1 MLRPTYAPCM
11 TPSVF
16 LRSASVITLLFA
28 AGHAMGAV
36 DSWSPS
42 GETAVLGAMRSFHF
56 DVMGTTRTYLDFYL
70 GFGLYIT
77 VLLLLQAIL
86 LWQLAAVAKKDPAIA
101 RPLIA
106 AFLAAGVVGTFVIWR
121 FIFIVPAAFSL
132 ACAACL
138 VAALVASHW
147 LAEEVR

>member
-1 MLRPTYAPCM
+1 MSPPVLLRTA
-11 TPSVF
+11 
-16 LRSASVITLLFA
+16 SALTLLFA

-36 DSWSPS
+36 DFWSPP
-42 GETAVLGAMRSFHF
+42 GETTVLEAMRSFQF

-86 LWQLAAVAKKDPAIA
+86 LWQLAAIAKKDPAIA
-101 RPLIA
+101 RPLIV
-106 AFLAAGVVGTFVIWR
+106 AFLATSVVGTFVIWR

-138 VAALVASHW
+138 VAALATSHR
-147 LAEEVR
+147 LAEKVR

>member
-1 MLRPTYAPCM
+1 M

-77 VLLLLQAIL
+77 VLLLLQAPSSGSSPRS
-86 LWQLAAVAKKDPAIA
+86 QGKTPPS
-101 RPLIA
+101 R
-106 AFLAAGVVGTFVIWR
+106 
-121 FIFIVPAAFSL
+121 
-132 ACAACL
+132 
-138 VAALVASHW
+138 
-147 LAEEVR
+147 VR